1 MLSYSGGEVDVAV
14 TGSAALLGSAL
25 APDAVSESEHSVPVI
40 IDADAIYAV
49 ANPDARTE
57 GAMLDIV
64 GATGLQS
71 VAPSINGD
79 LVVMKD
85 SAAGEKT
92 LVRINQPKHGGSHH
106 HAAGGPLNAAI
117 ARAVVHIHHDR
128 IGRGPTKAQAFYRN
142 EVVVVILQ
150 DAMTTS
156 ERTLAAGGKGEVVLA
171 TRRALEEVIRPDL
184 VSTVEQ
190 LTGCKVKAFMS
201 EHNLEPD
208 IAAEVF
214 VLDRPVAAAAED
226 HQEGRRDA

>member
-1 MLSYSGGEVDVAV
+1 
-14 TGSAALLGSAL
+14 
-25 APDAVSESEHSVPVI
+25 
-40 IDADAIYAV
+40 
-49 ANPDARTE
+49 
-57 GAMLDIV
+57 
-64 GATGLQS
+64 
-71 VAPSINGD
+71 
-79 LVVMKD
+79 
-85 SAAGEKT
+85 
-92 LVRINQPKHGGSHH
+92 
-106 HAAGGPLNAAI
+106 
-117 ARAVVHIHHDR
+117 
-128 IGRGPTKAQAFYRN
+128 
-142 EVVVVILQ
+142 
-150 DAMTTS
+150 MTTS